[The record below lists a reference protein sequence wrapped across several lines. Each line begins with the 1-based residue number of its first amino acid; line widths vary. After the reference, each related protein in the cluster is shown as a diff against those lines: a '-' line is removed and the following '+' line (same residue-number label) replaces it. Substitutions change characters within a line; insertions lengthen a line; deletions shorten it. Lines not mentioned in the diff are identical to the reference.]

1 MFQYPEYQLFDE
13 TVRRDIAFG
22 PKNMGLDEKEIA
34 RRVDFA
40 AQMVSLDEKL
50 LDKSPFE
57 LSGGEKRRAAIAG
70 VIAMM
75 PRVIILDEPTA
86 GLDPRGRDE
95 ILSRLAEYKRMTD
108 TTMVIVSHSMED
120 VEYMADSVL
129 VMNKGG
135 LLMHG
140 SVSEVF
146 SRAEELKSVG
156 LSVPDVTKIFMGLKS
171 AGVKISAD
179 IFTVDSGIEEI
190 KRYMQSR

>member
-1 MFQYPEYQLFDE
+1 
-13 TVRRDIAFG
+13 
-22 PKNMGLDEKEIA
+22 
-34 RRVDFA
+34 
-40 AQMVSLDEKL
+40 
-50 LDKSPFE
+50 
-57 LSGGEKRRAAIAG
+57 
-70 VIAMM
+70 
-75 PRVIILDEPTA
+75 
-86 GLDPRGRDE
+86 
-95 ILSRLAEYKRMTD
+95 
-108 TTMVIVSHSMED
+108 MVIVSHSMED
-120 VEYMADSVL
+120 VAYMADSVL